1 MSTSKRKLC
10 YTNFVDLADNVSI
23 DSSLDAPCTFELDF
37 CGWQTFDNMTINGLQ
52 VTRTWRRAR
61 HTWPDAPNDVSYFH
75 SNGTWFYNAMPINDY
90 ACSNFNWKRRSKY
103 IC

>member
-1 MSTSKRKLC
+1 MSTSKRKPC

-52 VTRTWRRAR
+52 VTRTWSRAR
-61 HTWPDAPNDVSYFH
+61 HTWPDAPNDFSYFH
-75 SNGTWFYNAMPINDY
+75 SNGTCFYNAMPVNVY
-90 ACSNFNWKRRSKY
+90 ACSNFN
-103 IC
+103 